1 LSFLNGRRFDA
12 VMDSEPLARGFFE
25 RDPDLVARELAGSHL
40 VLRSDGAV
48 VFVRIVETE
57 AYGGLDDPASHSYRG
72 PTPRSRIMFGPAGFV
87 YVYRSY
93 GIHWCMNVVT
103 QPEGTASAV
112 LIRAGEIID
121 VAPTGAATLMLR
133 GPGVLTRELGL
144 TGADTGEDCCEG
156 AGARVR
162 FTRSGDDVVDVLVG
176 QSIRIGISRGRER
189 LSRYFMVGHPAVSK
203 NPSPIMPN
211 DKV

>member
-1 LSFLNGRRFDA
+1 
-12 VMDSEPLARGFFE
+12 MDSEPLARGFFE
-25 RDPDLVARELAGSHL
+25 RDPDLVARELVGSHL

-133 GPGVLTRELGL
+133 GPGVFTRELGL
-144 TGADTGEDCCEG
+144 TGADTGASASPDRVTMSWMFSSANPYVLASREVGNDC
-156 AGARVR
+156 RDTSWWV
-162 FTRSGDDVVDVLVG
+162 TR
-176 QSIRIGISRGRER
+176 
-189 LSRYFMVGHPAVSK
+189 RYRKTHHP
-203 NPSPIMPN
+203 
-211 DKV
+211 